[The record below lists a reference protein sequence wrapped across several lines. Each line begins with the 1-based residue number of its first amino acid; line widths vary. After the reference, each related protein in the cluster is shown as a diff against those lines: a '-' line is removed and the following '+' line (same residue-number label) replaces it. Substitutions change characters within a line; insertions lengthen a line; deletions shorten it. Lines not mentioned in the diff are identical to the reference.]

1 MEDADPE
8 IQQENWNL
16 VQKTLVSCDSPML
29 AAPKKPTLCRRIG
42 PSKNKNIK
50 RQKIDINATF
60 IEYGSDPDND
70 SVGSQADNYN
80 DNNYDDIDHNNDFDN
95 NDDDMLD
102 DNDDNNDN
110 NDDTIQCF
118 DNYSAKQWIAYLT
131 TKYKMS
137 SAISR
142 HNPLCISKND
152 KIAFKKIFKA
162 LFDKADFETQL
173 LLKLWKSII
182 ETGIPGTTDPHAQ
195 EQSRY

>member
-1 MEDADPE
+1 MRMIEAAIESKQRLGAAMAP
-8 IQQENWNL
+8 QSNNENNDN
-16 VQKTLVSCDSPML
+16 SYH
-29 AAPKKPTLCRRIG
+29 
-42 PSKNKNIK
+42 PSENENSNSNNNENVNSNNE
-50 RQKIDINATF
+50 RHENNN
-60 IEYGSDPDND
+60 EYGYAPNAGANDPGAI
-70 SVGSQADNYN
+70 SS
-80 DNNYDDIDHNNDFDN
+80 
-95 NDDDMLD
+95 
-102 DNDDNNDN
+102 NNDN

-142 HNPLCISKND
+142 QNPLSISKND

-173 LLKLWKSII
+173 LLKLWKNII